1 MLVRSVL
8 NFNTLG
14 IKTSTKRSAQ
24 HFPPTQLWK
33 IRQTGKGSTWV
44 PSHFTEGAG
53 GRRGPEGGSES
64 TSYIRFQTS
73 PRIRTQKTLDN
84 LDSTHR
90 WSNNAKLKLIS
101 WHVNRGSIVPCNEA
115 IKGQGHRTHMLR
127 GHLAATVQ
135 GVRTRSVVSATWCP
149 K

>member
-1 MLVRSVL
+1 MLVRFVL
-8 NFNTLG
+8 KFNTPG
-14 IKTSTKRSAQ
+14 IKTSPKRSAQ

-33 IRQTGKGSTWV
+33 IRQRGKGSSWV
-44 PSHFTEGAG
+44 PSHFTEGTG

-64 TSYIRFQTS
+64 TSPIRFQTF

-101 WHVNRGSIVPCNEA
+101 WHVNRGSIVPRSEA

-127 GHLAATVQ
+127 GTWQPRVQ
-135 GVRTRSVVSATWCP
+135 EVRTCSVVSATWCP